1 MVIYFKNFFYEFML
15 FIYLSYIYFMSKK
28 KTGILL
34 INLGSPKDLTKKSV
48 REYLKVFLSDDY
60 VLDLPK
66 ILQQIILRVF
76 ILPFRPKSTLEAYEQ
91 IWTSEGSPLI
101 LSTESIAKKL
111 SSKTGWDVD
120 FAMRYEDP
128 SIENALLNFKNKG
141 INKIIVISLYPHNA
155 MATTITTEME
165 TRIVANKVSE
175 DFELTFTKPFFD
187 NEIYINAVSNSI
199 KPFIEK
205 ASFDKIIFSYH
216 GIPKRQAKK
225 TDETGEHC
233 FSTGNCCEVEG
244 AGSKDCYRSHT
255 RIASD
260 LTAKKL
266 GLNDD
271 QWEVAYQSR
280 LGPGWLTPFTD
291 RRLAELPEE
300 GKNNIAVLCP
310 SFISDCLETLEEI
323 DIRGRKTFF
332 DAGGKNMTYIPCLN
346 DSEDTITLLENLVK
360 SS

>member
-1 MVIYFKNFFYEFML
+1 
-15 FIYLSYIYFMSKK
+15 MSENT
-28 KTGILL
+28 TGILL
-34 INLGSPKDLTKKSV
+34 INLGSPKKLTKKSV

-76 ILPFRPKSTLEAYEQ
+76 ILPFRPKKTLEAYEL
-91 IWTSEGSPLI
+91 IWTPEGSPLI
-101 LSTESIAKKL
+101 ISTESIANKL
-111 SSKTGWDVD
+111 SLKTGWDVD
-120 FAMRYEDP
+120 YAMRYEDP

-141 INKIIVISLYPHNA
+141 IYKIIVISLYPHNA
-155 MATTITTEME
+155 LATTITTEME
-165 TRIVANKVSE
+165 TRIVANKLSE
-175 DFELTFTKPFFD
+175 DFELVFTKPFFD
-187 NEIYINAVSNSI
+187 NEIYINAIANTI
-199 KPFIEK
+199 KPCLEK
-205 ASFDKIIFSYH
+205 ASFDKIVFSYH

-225 TDETGEHC
+225 TDETGVHC
-233 FSTGNCCEVEG
+233 FSDSNCCEIAG
-244 AGSKDCYRSHT
+244 DGSKDCYRSHT

-266 GLNDD
+266 GLSDD

-291 RRLAELPEE
+291 KRLAELPEE
-300 GKNNIAVLCP
+300 GKKNIAVLCP

-332 DAGGKNMTYIPCLN
+332 DAGGKIMTYIPCLN
-346 DSEDTITLLENLVK
+346 DSEDTINLLENLVK
-360 SS
+360 SA

>member
-1 MVIYFKNFFYEFML
+1 
-15 FIYLSYIYFMSKK
+15 MSENT
-28 KTGILL
+28 TGILL
-34 INLGSPKDLTKKSV
+34 INLGSPKKLTKKSV

-60 VLDLPK
+60 VLELPK

-76 ILPFRPKSTLEAYEQ
+76 ILPFRPKKTLEAYEL
-91 IWTSEGSPLI
+91 IWTPEGSPLI
-101 LSTESIAKKL
+101 TSTESIANKL
-111 SSKTGWDVD
+111 SLKTGWDVD
-120 FAMRYEDP
+120 YAMRYEDP

-141 INKIIVISLYPHNA
+141 IYKIIVISLYPHNA
-155 MATTITTEME
+155 LATTITTEME
-165 TRIVANKVSE
+165 TRIVANKLSE
-175 DFELTFTKPFFD
+175 DFELVFTKPFFD
-187 NEIYINAVSNSI
+187 NEIYINAISKTI
-199 KPFIEK
+199 KPHIEK
-205 ASFDKIIFSYH
+205 ASFDKIVFSYH

-233 FSTGNCCEVEG
+233 FSDSNCCEIVG
-244 AGSKDCYRSHT
+244 DGSKDCYRSHT

-266 GLNDD
+266 GLSDD

-291 RRLAELPEE
+291 KRLAELPEE
-300 GKNNIAVLCP
+300 GKKNIAVLCP

-346 DSEDTITLLENLVK
+346 DSEDTINLLENLVK
-360 SS
+360 GA

>member
-1 MVIYFKNFFYEFML
+1 
-15 FIYLSYIYFMSKK
+15 MSENT
-28 KTGILL
+28 TGILL
-34 INLGSPKDLTKKSV
+34 INLGSPKKLTKKSV

-76 ILPFRPKSTLEAYEQ
+76 ILPFRPKKTLEAYEL
-91 IWTSEGSPLI
+91 IWTPEGSPLI
-101 LSTESIAKKL
+101 TSTESIANKL
-111 SSKTGWDVD
+111 SLKTGWDVD
-120 FAMRYEDP
+120 YAMRYEEP

-141 INKIIVISLYPHNA
+141 IYKIIVISLYPHNA
-155 MATTITTEME
+155 LATTITTEME
-165 TRIVANKVSE
+165 TRIVANKLSE
-175 DFELTFTKPFFD
+175 DFELVFTKPFFD
-187 NEIYINAVSNSI
+187 NEIYINAIANTI
-199 KPFIEK
+199 KPCLEK
-205 ASFDKIIFSYH
+205 ASFDKIVFSYH

-233 FSTGNCCEVEG
+233 FSDGNCCEIVG
-244 AGSKDCYRSHT
+244 DGSKDCYRSHT

-266 GLNDD
+266 GLSDD

-291 RRLAELPEE
+291 KRLAELPEE
-300 GKNNIAVLCP
+300 GKKNIAVLCP

-332 DAGGKNMTYIPCLN
+332 DAGGKIMTYIPCLN
-346 DSEDTITLLENLVK
+346 DSEDTINLLENLVK
-360 SS
+360 SA

>member
-1 MVIYFKNFFYEFML
+1 MAENKSGV
-15 FIYLSYIYFMSKK
+15 
-28 KTGILL
+28 LL
-34 INLGSPKDLTKKSV
+34 INLGSPKELTKKSV
-48 REYLKVFLSDDY
+48 RSYLKVFLSDDY
-60 VLDLPK
+60 VLDIPK
-66 ILQQIILRVF
+66 VLQQIILRLF
-76 ILPFRPKSTLEAYEQ
+76 ILPFRPKTTLEAYEQ
-91 IWTSEGSPLI
+91 IWTHEGSPLI
-101 LSTESIAKKL
+101 ISTKSIAKKL
-111 SSKTGWDVD
+111 SSKTGWNVD
-120 FAMRYEDP
+120 YAMRYEDP

-141 INKIIVISLYPHNA
+141 IYKIKVISLYPHNA

-165 TRIVANKVSE
+165 TRVVANKISA

-187 NEIYINAVSNSI
+187 NEIYIDAVSNSI
-199 KPFIEK
+199 KPFMEK
-205 ASFDKIIFSYH
+205 SSFDKIIFSYH

-225 TDETGEHC
+225 TDKTGEHC
-233 FSTGNCCEVEG
+233 FSTGSCCEVEG
-244 AGSKDCYRSHT
+244 DGSKDCYRSHT

-280 LGPGWLTPFTD
+280 IGPGWLTPFTD

-300 GKNNIAVLCP
+300 GKDNIAVLCP

-346 DSEDTITLLENLVK
+346 DSEDTINLLENLIK
-360 SS
+360 SA

>member
-1 MVIYFKNFFYEFML
+1 
-15 FIYLSYIYFMSKK
+15 MSENT
-28 KTGILL
+28 TGILL
-34 INLGSPKDLTKKSV
+34 INLGSPKKLTKKSV

-76 ILPFRPKSTLEAYEQ
+76 ILPFRPKKTLEAYEL
-91 IWTSEGSPLI
+91 ICTPEASPLI
-101 LSTESIAKKL
+101 ISTESIANKL
-111 SSKTGWDVD
+111 SLKTGWDVD
-120 FAMRYEDP
+120 YAMRYEDP

-141 INKIIVISLYPHNA
+141 IYKIIVISLYPHNA
-155 MATTITTEME
+155 LATTITTEME
-165 TRIVANKVSE
+165 TRIVANKLSE
-175 DFELTFTKPFFD
+175 DFELVFTKPFFD
-187 NEIYINAVSNSI
+187 NEIYINAIANTI
-199 KPFIEK
+199 KPCLEK
-205 ASFDKIIFSYH
+205 ASFDKIVFSYH

-225 TDETGEHC
+225 TDETGVHC
-233 FSTGNCCEVEG
+233 FSDSNCCEIAG
-244 AGSKDCYRSHT
+244 DGSKDCYRSHT

-266 GLNDD
+266 GLSDD

-280 LGPGWLTPFTD
+280 IGPGWLTPFTD

-300 GKNNIAVLCP
+300 GNDNIAVLCP

-346 DSEDTITLLENLVK
+346 DSEDTINLLENLVK
-360 SS
+360 SA

>member
-1 MVIYFKNFFYEFML
+1 
-15 FIYLSYIYFMSKK
+15 MSENT
-28 KTGILL
+28 TGILL
-34 INLGSPKDLTKKSV
+34 INLGSPKKLTKKSV

-76 ILPFRPKSTLEAYEQ
+76 ILPFRPKKTLEAYEL
-91 IWTSEGSPLI
+91 IWTPEGSPLI
-101 LSTESIAKKL
+101 ISTESIAKKL
-111 SSKTGWDVD
+111 SLKTGWDVD
-120 FAMRYEDP
+120 YAMRYEDP

-141 INKIIVISLYPHNA
+141 IYKIIVISLYPHNA
-155 MATTITTEME
+155 LATTITTEME
-165 TRIVANKVSE
+165 TRIVAYKLSE
-175 DFELTFTKPFFD
+175 DFELVFTKPFFD
-187 NEIYINAVSNSI
+187 NEIYINAISKTI
-199 KPFIEK
+199 KPHIEK
-205 ASFDKIIFSYH
+205 ASFDKIVFSYH

-225 TDETGEHC
+225 TDVTGEHC
-233 FSTGNCCEVEG
+233 FSDGNCCEIAG
-244 AGSKDCYRSHT
+244 DGSKDCYRSHT

-266 GLNDD
+266 GLSDD

-291 RRLAELPEE
+291 KRLAELPEE
-300 GKNNIAVLCP
+300 GKKNIAVLCP

-332 DAGGKNMTYIPCLN
+332 DAGGEIMTYIPCLN
-346 DSEDTITLLENLVK
+346 DSEDTINLLENLVK
-360 SS
+360 SA

>member
-1 MVIYFKNFFYEFML
+1 
-15 FIYLSYIYFMSKK
+15 MSKNT
-28 KTGILL
+28 TGILL
-34 INLGSPKDLTKKSV
+34 INLGSPKKLTKKSV

-76 ILPFRPKSTLEAYEQ
+76 ILPFRPKKTLEAYEL
-91 IWTSEGSPLI
+91 IWTPEGSPLI
-101 LSTESIAKKL
+101 ISTESIANKL
-111 SSKTGWDVD
+111 SLKTGWDVD
-120 FAMRYEDP
+120 YAMRYEDP
-128 SIENALLNFKNKG
+128 SIENALLNFKSKG
-141 INKIIVISLYPHNA
+141 IYKIIVISLYPHNA
-155 MATTITTEME
+155 MATTITTEIE
-165 TRIVANKVSE
+165 TRIVANKLSE
-175 DFELTFTKPFFD
+175 DFELVFTKPFFD
-187 NEIYINAVSNSI
+187 NEIYINAISKTI
-199 KPFIEK
+199 KPHIEK
-205 ASFDKIIFSYH
+205 ASFDKIVFSYH

-233 FSTGNCCEVEG
+233 FSDSNCCEIAG
-244 AGSKDCYRSHT
+244 DGSKDCYRSHT

-260 LTAKKL
+260 LTARKL
-266 GLNDD
+266 GLSDD

-291 RRLAELPEE
+291 KRLAELPEE
-300 GKNNIAVLCP
+300 GKKNIAVLCP

-346 DSEDTITLLENLVK
+346 DSEDTINLLENLVK
-360 SS
+360 GA

>member
-1 MVIYFKNFFYEFML
+1 
-15 FIYLSYIYFMSKK
+15 MSENT
-28 KTGILL
+28 TGILL
-34 INLGSPKDLTKKSV
+34 INLGSPKKLTKKSV

-76 ILPFRPKSTLEAYEQ
+76 ILPFRPKKTLEAYEL
-91 IWTSEGSPLI
+91 IWTPQGSPLI
-101 LSTESIAKKL
+101 TSTESIANKL
-111 SSKTGWDVD
+111 SLKTGWDVD
-120 FAMRYEDP
+120 YAMRYEDP

-141 INKIIVISLYPHNA
+141 IYKIIVISLYPHNA
-155 MATTITTEME
+155 LATTITTEME
-165 TRIVANKVSE
+165 TRIVANKLSE
-175 DFELTFTKPFFD
+175 DFELVFTKPFFD
-187 NEIYINAVSNSI
+187 NEIYINAIANTI
-199 KPFIEK
+199 KPCLEK
-205 ASFDKIIFSYH
+205 ASFDKIVFSYH

-225 TDETGEHC
+225 TDETGVHC
-233 FSTGNCCEVEG
+233 FSDSNCCEIAG
-244 AGSKDCYRSHT
+244 DGSKDCYRSHT

-266 GLNDD
+266 GLSDD

-291 RRLAELPEE
+291 KRLAELPEE
-300 GKNNIAVLCP
+300 GKKNIAVLCP

-332 DAGGKNMTYIPCLN
+332 DAGGKIMTYIPCLN
-346 DSEDTITLLENLVK
+346 DSEDTINLLENLVK
-360 SS
+360 SA

>member
-1 MVIYFKNFFYEFML
+1 
-15 FIYLSYIYFMSKK
+15 MSENT
-28 KTGILL
+28 TGILL
-34 INLGSPKDLTKKSV
+34 INLGSPKKLTKKSV

-76 ILPFRPKSTLEAYEQ
+76 ILPFRPKKTLEAYEL
-91 IWTSEGSPLI
+91 IWTPEGSPLI
-101 LSTESIAKKL
+101 TSTESIANKL
-111 SSKTGWDVD
+111 SLKTGWDVD
-120 FAMRYEDP
+120 YAMRYEDP

-141 INKIIVISLYPHNA
+141 IYKIIVISLYPHNA
-155 MATTITTEME
+155 LATTITTEME
-165 TRIVANKVSE
+165 TRIVAYKISE
-175 DFELTFTKPFFD
+175 DFELVFTKPFFD
-187 NEIYINAVSNSI
+187 NEIYINAIANTI
-199 KPFIEK
+199 KPCIEK
-205 ASFDKIIFSYH
+205 ASFDKIVFSYH

-233 FSTGNCCEVEG
+233 FSDSNCCEIAG
-244 AGSKDCYRSHT
+244 DGSKDCYRSHT

-266 GLNDD
+266 GLSDD

-291 RRLAELPEE
+291 KRLAELPEE
-300 GKNNIAVLCP
+300 GKKNIAVLCP

-332 DAGGKNMTYIPCLN
+332 DAGGEIMTYIPCLN
-346 DSEDTITLLENLVK
+346 DSEDTINLLENLVK
-360 SS
+360 SA

>member
-1 MVIYFKNFFYEFML
+1 
-15 FIYLSYIYFMSKK
+15 MSKNT
-28 KTGILL
+28 TGILL
-34 INLGSPKDLTKKSV
+34 INLGSPKKLTKKSV

-76 ILPFRPKSTLEAYEQ
+76 ILPFRPKKTLEAYEL
-91 IWTSEGSPLI
+91 IWTPEGSPLI
-101 LSTESIAKKL
+101 TSTESIANKL
-111 SSKTGWDVD
+111 SLKTGWDVD
-120 FAMRYEDP
+120 YAMRYEDP

-141 INKIIVISLYPHNA
+141 IYKIIVISLYPHNA
-155 MATTITTEME
+155 LATTITTEME
-165 TRIVANKVSE
+165 TRIVANKLSE
-175 DFELTFTKPFFD
+175 DFELVFTKPFFD
-187 NEIYINAVSNSI
+187 NEIYINAIANTI
-199 KPFIEK
+199 KPCLEK
-205 ASFDKIIFSYH
+205 ASFDKIVFSYH

-225 TDETGEHC
+225 TDETGVHC
-233 FSTGNCCEVEG
+233 FSNSNCCEIAG
-244 AGSKDCYRSHT
+244 DGSKDCYRSHT

-266 GLNDD
+266 GLSDD

-291 RRLAELPEE
+291 KRLAELPEE
-300 GKNNIAVLCP
+300 GKKNIAVLCP

-332 DAGGKNMTYIPCLN
+332 DAGGKIMTYIPCLN
-346 DSEDTITLLENLVK
+346 DSEDTINLLENLVK
-360 SS
+360 SA

>member
-1 MVIYFKNFFYEFML
+1 
-15 FIYLSYIYFMSKK
+15 MSENT
-28 KTGILL
+28 TGILL
-34 INLGSPKDLTKKSV
+34 INLGSPKKLTKKSV

-76 ILPFRPKSTLEAYEQ
+76 ILPFRPKKTLEAYEL
-91 IWTSEGSPLI
+91 IWTPEGSPLI
-101 LSTESIAKKL
+101 ISTESIAKKL
-111 SSKTGWDVD
+111 SLKTGWDVD
-120 FAMRYEDP
+120 YAMRYEDP

-141 INKIIVISLYPHNA
+141 IYKIIVISLYPHNA
-155 MATTITTEME
+155 LATTITTEME
-165 TRIVANKVSE
+165 TRIVAYKLSE
-175 DFELTFTKPFFD
+175 DFELVFTKPFFD
-187 NEIYINAVSNSI
+187 NEIYINAIANTI
-199 KPFIEK
+199 KPCIEK
-205 ASFDKIIFSYH
+205 ASFDKIVFSYH

-233 FSTGNCCEVEG
+233 FSDSNCCEIAG
-244 AGSKDCYRSHT
+244 DGSKDCYRSHT

-266 GLNDD
+266 GLSDD

-291 RRLAELPEE
+291 KRLAELPEE
-300 GKNNIAVLCP
+300 GKKNIAVLCP

-332 DAGGKNMTYIPCLN
+332 DAGGEIMTYIPCLN
-346 DSEDTITLLENLVK
+346 DSEDTINLLENLVK
-360 SS
+360 SA